1 MDDYVQRNAKSRERL
16 ASVCDRLSDEQLARI
31 AFGEWTIS
39 AVLAHLAFWDRIA
52 LERWNIFEKDRQ
64 PIPVLADI
72 VNTAGAPGWLATPP
86 REAARLVLEA
96 AEAVDQR
103 IEKLPKDLIEAAR
116 PMNPRMFERFHHR
129 DEHLSAIEAV
139 IAN

>member
-1 MDDYVQRNAKSRERL
+1 MDDYVHHNTNSRERL
-16 ASVCDRLSDEQLARI
+16 ASVCDRLTDEQLARV

-96 AEAVDQR
+96 AEAVDKR
-103 IEKLPKDLIEAAR
+103 IEELPKDLIEAAR

>member
-1 MDDYVQRNAKSRERL
+1 MDDYVQRNAESHKRL
-16 ASVCDRLSDEQLARI
+16 ESVCRRLTDEQLARI

-39 AVLAHLAFWDRIA
+39 AVLAHLAFWDRNV

-72 VNTAGAPGWLATPP
+72 VNTAGAAGWLATPP
-86 REAARLVLEA
+86 REAARLALEA
-96 AEAVDQR
+96 AEAVDKR
-103 IEKLPKDLIEAAR
+103 IAELPEDLIKAAKDV
-116 PMNPRMFERFHHR
+116 NPRMLERFHHR

-139 IAN
+139 AKN

>member
-16 ASVCDRLSDEQLARI
+16 ASVCDRLTDEQLARV

-96 AEAVDQR
+96 AEAVDKR
-103 IEKLPKDLIEAAR
+103 IEELPKDLIEAAR